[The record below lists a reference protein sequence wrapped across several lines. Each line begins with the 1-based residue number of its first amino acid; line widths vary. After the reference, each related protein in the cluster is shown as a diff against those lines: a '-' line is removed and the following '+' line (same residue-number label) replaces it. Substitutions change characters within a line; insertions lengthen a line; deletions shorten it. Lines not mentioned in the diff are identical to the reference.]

1 MNKLHKIINIL
12 LSYFI
17 FLFIF
22 SIVPIQAEEIIS
34 YPESWITIKLISCSL
49 PTTYNLADY
58 SVRYK
63 TEGNKYTAIIL
74 DEKGN
79 EISRYSETIK
89 DMDIQDVILF
99 NKVNTISYESI
110 VEGMINLVGGRSDFQ
125 AYLKARMKI
134 SSGNYWRQCDELLEY
149 EYSSGNSDLYS
160 LEGTQS
166 FEATTSY
173 PNGKVKIDINGVIET
188 NAISLTNLETLKTL
202 GFTINDSPSSSWYS
216 RKTYNTSVTFIF
228 MN

>member
-1 MNKLHKIINIL
+1 MFTIT
-12 LSYFI
+12 
-17 FLFIF
+17 
-22 SIVPIQAEEIIS
+22 PIQAEEIIS
-34 YPESWITIKLISCSL
+34 YPESWITIKLISCSIQ
-49 PTTYNLADY
+49 TTYNPADY

-79 EISRYSETIK
+79 EVSRYSETIK

-99 NKVNTISYESI
+99 YKVNTISYESI

-173 PNGKVKIDINGVIET
+173 PNGKVKIDINGVI
-188 NAISLTNLETLKTL
+188 
-202 GFTINDSPSSSWYS
+202 
-216 RKTYNTSVTFIF
+216 
-228 MN
+228 

>member
-1 MNKLHKIINIL
+1 MNKIHKIINIL

-17 FLFIF
+17 FLFMFTIT
-22 SIVPIQAEEIIS
+22 PIQAEEIIS
-34 YPESWITIKLISCSL
+34 YPESWITIKLISCSIQ
-49 PTTYNLADY
+49 TTYNPADY

-63 TEGNKYTAIIL
+63 TEENKYTAIIL

-79 EISRYSETIK
+79 EVSRYSETIK

>member
-17 FLFIF
+17 FLFMFTIT
-22 SIVPIQAEEIIS
+22 PIQAEEIIS

-49 PTTYNLADY
+49 QTTYNPADY

-79 EISRYSETIK
+79 EVSRYSETIK

-188 NAISLTNLETLKTL
+188 NAISLANLETLKTL

>member
-1 MNKLHKIINIL
+1 MNKIHIIINIL

-17 FLFIF
+17 FLFMFTIT
-22 SIVPIQAEEIIS
+22 PIQTEEIIS
-34 YPESWITIKLISCSL
+34 YPESWITIKLISCSIQ
-49 PTTYNLADY
+49 TTYNPADY

-79 EISRYSETIK
+79 EVSRYSETIK

>member
-12 LSYFI
+12 LSSFI
-17 FLFIF
+17 FLFMFTIT
-22 SIVPIQAEEIIS
+22 PIQAEEIIS
-34 YPESWITIKLISCSL
+34 YPESWITIKLISCSIQ
-49 PTTYNLADY
+49 TTYNPADY

-79 EISRYSETIK
+79 EVSRYSETIK

-149 EYSSGNSDLYS
+149 EYSPGNSDLYS

>member
-1 MNKLHKIINIL
+1 MNKIHKIINIL

-17 FLFIF
+17 FLFMFTIT
-22 SIVPIQAEEIIS
+22 PIQAEEIIS
-34 YPESWITIKLISCSL
+34 YPESWITIKLISCSI
-49 PTTYNLADY
+49 PTTYNPADY

-74 DEKGN
+74 DKKGN
-79 EISRYSETIK
+79 EVSRYSETIK

>member
-1 MNKLHKIINIL
+1 MNKIHKIINIL

-17 FLFIF
+17 FLFMFTIT
-22 SIVPIQAEEIIS
+22 PIQTEEIIS
-34 YPESWITIKLISCSL
+34 YPESWITIKLISCSIQ
-49 PTTYNLADY
+49 TTYNPADY

-79 EISRYSETIK
+79 EVSRYSETIK

-149 EYSSGNSDLYS
+149 EYSLGNSDLYS

>member
-22 SIVPIQAEEIIS
+22 PIVPIQAEEIIS
-34 YPESWITIKLISCSL
+34 YPESWITIKLISCSIQ
-49 PTTYNLADY
+49 TTYNPTHY
-58 SVRYK
+58 SVCYK
-63 TEGNKYTAIIL
+63 TEGNKYTASIL
-74 DEKGN
+74 DVKGN
-79 EISRYSETIK
+79 EVSRYSETIK
-89 DMDIQDVILF
+89 DMDIQDVILL
-99 NKVNTISYESI
+99 NKVNTISYEST

-134 SSGNYWRQCDELLEY
+134 SSGNYWRQCDELLGY
-149 EYSSGNSDLYS
+149 EYSSGNSELYT

-166 FEATTSY
+166 FDATTSY
-173 PNGKVKIDINGVIET
+173 PSGKVKIDINGVIET

-202 GFTINDSPSSSWYS
+202 GFTINDSLSSSWYS

>member
-22 SIVPIQAEEIIS
+22 PIVPIQAEEIIS
-34 YPESWITIKLISCSL
+34 YPESWITIKLISCSIQ
-49 PTTYNLADY
+49 TTYNP
-58 SVRYK
+58 VHYK
-63 TEGNKYTAIIL
+63 TEGNKYIARIL

-79 EISRYSETIK
+79 EVSIYSETIE
-89 DMDIQDVILF
+89 DMDIQDVILL
-99 NKVNTISYESI
+99 NKTNTISYEST
-110 VEGMINLVGGRSDFQ
+110 VKGMINLISGRSDFQ

-134 SSGNYWRQCDELLEY
+134 SSGNYWRQCDELLGY
-149 EYSSGNSDLYS
+149 EYSSGNSELYT

-166 FEATTSY
+166 FDATTSY
-173 PNGKVKIDINGVIET
+173 PSGKVKIDINGVIET

>member
-17 FLFIF
+17 FLFMFTIT
-22 SIVPIQAEEIIS
+22 PIQAEEIIS

-49 PTTYNLADY
+49 QTTYNPADY

-79 EISRYSETIK
+79 EVSRYSETIK
-89 DMDIQDVILF
+89 DMDIQDIILF

-110 VEGMINLVGGRSDFQ
+110 VEGMINLVSRRSDFQ
-125 AYLKARMKI
+125 AYLKARIKI

>member
-1 MNKLHKIINIL
+1 MNKIHKIINIL

-17 FLFIF
+17 FLFMFTIT
-22 SIVPIQAEEIIS
+22 PIQAEEIIS
-34 YPESWITIKLISCSL
+34 YPESWITIKLISCSIQ
-49 PTTYNLADY
+49 TTYNPADY

>member
-1 MNKLHKIINIL
+1 MFTIT
-12 LSYFI
+12 
-17 FLFIF
+17 
-22 SIVPIQAEEIIS
+22 PIQAKEIIS
-34 YPESWITIKLISCSL
+34 YPESWITIKLISCSIQ
-49 PTTYNLADY
+49 TTYNPADY

-79 EISRYSETIK
+79 EVSRYSETIK

-202 GFTINDSPSSSWYS
+202 SFTINDSPSSSWYS

>member
-22 SIVPIQAEEIIS
+22 PIVPIQAEEIIS
-34 YPESWITIKLISCSL
+34 YPESWITIKLISCSIQ
-49 PTTYNLADY
+49 TTYNPTHY
-58 SVRYK
+58 SVCYK
-63 TEGNKYTAIIL
+63 TEGNKYIARIL

-79 EISRYSETIK
+79 EVSIYSETIEN
-89 DMDIQDVILF
+89 MDIQDVILL
-99 NKVNTISYESI
+99 NKTNTISYEST
-110 VEGMINLVGGRSDFQ
+110 VEGMVNLVGGRSDFQ

-134 SSGNYWRQCDELLEY
+134 SSGNYWRQCDELLGY
-149 EYSSGNSDLYS
+149 EYSSGNSELYT

-166 FEATTSY
+166 FDATTSY
-173 PNGKVKIDINGVIET
+173 PSGKVKIDINGVIET

>member
-22 SIVPIQAEEIIS
+22 PIVPIQAEEIIS
-34 YPESWITIKLISCSL
+34 YPESWITIKLISCSIQ
-49 PTTYNLADY
+49 TTYNPLHY
-58 SVRYK
+58 SVHYK
-63 TEGNKYTAIIL
+63 TEGNKYIARIL

-79 EISRYSETIK
+79 EVSIYSETIE
-89 DMDIQDVILF
+89 DMDIQDVILL
-99 NKVNTISYESI
+99 NKINTISYEST
-110 VEGMINLVGGRSDFQ
+110 VEGMINLVSGRSDFQ

-134 SSGNYWRQCDELLEY
+134 SSGNYWRQCDELLGY
-149 EYSSGNSDLYS
+149 EYSSGNSELYT

-166 FEATTSY
+166 FDATTSY
-173 PNGKVKIDINGVIET
+173 PSGKVKIDINGVIET

-202 GFTINDSPSSSWYS
+202 GFTINDSPYSSWYS

>member
-17 FLFIF
+17 FLFMFTIT
-22 SIVPIQAEEIIS
+22 PIQAEEIIS
-34 YPESWITIKLISCSL
+34 YPESWITTKLISCSIQ
-49 PTTYNLADY
+49 TTYNPADY

-79 EISRYSETIK
+79 EVSRYSETIK

-110 VEGMINLVGGRSDFQ
+110 VEGMINLVSGRSDFQ

>member
-12 LSYFI
+12 LSSFI
-17 FLFIF
+17 FLFMFTIT
-22 SIVPIQAEEIIS
+22 PIQAEEIIS

-79 EISRYSETIK
+79 EVSRYSETIK

-134 SSGNYWRQCDELLEY
+134 SSGNYWRQCDELLEC
-149 EYSSGNSDLYS
+149 EYSSGNSELYT

-202 GFTINDSPSSSWYS
+202 GFTINDSPYSSWYS

>member
-1 MNKLHKIINIL
+1 MNKIHKIINIL

-17 FLFIF
+17 FLFMFTIT
-22 SIVPIQAEEIIS
+22 PIQAEEIIS
-34 YPESWITIKLISCSL
+34 YPESWITIKLISCSIQ
-49 PTTYNLADY
+49 TTYNPADY

-79 EISRYSETIK
+79 EVSRYSETIK

>member
-1 MNKLHKIINIL
+1 MNKIHKIINIL

-17 FLFIF
+17 FLFMFTIT
-22 SIVPIQAEEIIS
+22 PIQAEEIIS
-34 YPESWITIKLISCSL
+34 YPESWITIKLMSCSIQ
-49 PTTYNLADY
+49 TTYNPADY

-79 EISRYSETIK
+79 EVSRYSETIK

>member
-34 YPESWITIKLISCSL
+34 YPESWITIKLISCSIQ
-49 PTTYNLADY
+49 TTYNPADY

-79 EISRYSETIK
+79 EVSRYSETIK

-216 RKTYNTSVTFIF
+216 RKTYNTSVTFAF

>member
-17 FLFIF
+17 FLFMFTIT
-22 SIVPIQAEEIIS
+22 PIQAEEIIF
-34 YPESWITIKLISCSL
+34 YPESWITIKLISCSIQ
-49 PTTYNLADY
+49 TTYNPADY

-74 DEKGN
+74 GEKGN
-79 EISRYSETIK
+79 EVSRYSETIK

>member
-1 MNKLHKIINIL
+1 MFTIT
-12 LSYFI
+12 
-17 FLFIF
+17 
-22 SIVPIQAEEIIS
+22 PIQAEEIIS
-34 YPESWITIKLISCSL
+34 YPESWITIKLISCSIQ
-49 PTTYNLADY
+49 TTYNPADY

-79 EISRYSETIK
+79 EVSRYSETIK

>member
-17 FLFIF
+17 FLFMFTIT
-22 SIVPIQAEEIIS
+22 PIQAEEIIS
-34 YPESWITIKLISCSL
+34 YPESWITIKLISCSI
-49 PTTYNLADY
+49 PTTYNPADY

-74 DEKGN
+74 DKKGN
-79 EISRYSETIK
+79 EVSRYSETIK

>member
-1 MNKLHKIINIL
+1 MNKIHIIIIIL

-17 FLFIF
+17 FLFMFTIT
-22 SIVPIQAEEIIS
+22 PIQAEEIIS
-34 YPESWITIKLISCSL
+34 YPESWITIKLISCSIQ
-49 PTTYNLADY
+49 TTYNPADY

-79 EISRYSETIK
+79 EVSRYSETIK

>member
-1 MNKLHKIINIL
+1 MNKIHKIINIL

-17 FLFIF
+17 FLFMFTIT
-22 SIVPIQAEEIIS
+22 PIQAEEIIS
-34 YPESWITIKLISCSL
+34 YPESWITIKLISCSIQ
-49 PTTYNLADY
+49 TTYTPTDY

-79 EISRYSETIK
+79 EVSRYSETIK

-188 NAISLTNLETLKTL
+188 NAISLTNLEILKTL

>member
-22 SIVPIQAEEIIS
+22 PIVPIQAEEIIS
-34 YPESWITIKLISCSL
+34 YPESWITIKLISCSIQ
-49 PTTYNLADY
+49 TTYNPLHY
-58 SVRYK
+58 SVCYK
-63 TEGNKYTAIIL
+63 IKGNKYIARIL

-79 EISRYSETIK
+79 EVSIYSETIE
-89 DMDIQDVILF
+89 DMDIQDVILL
-99 NKVNTISYESI
+99 NKTNTISYESI

-134 SSGNYWRQCDELLEY
+134 SSGNYWRQCDELLGY
-149 EYSSGNSDLYS
+149 EYSSGNSELYT

-166 FEATTSY
+166 FDATTSY
-173 PNGKVKIDINGVIET
+173 PSGKVKIDINGVIET

>member
-17 FLFIF
+17 FLFMFTIT
-22 SIVPIQAEEIIS
+22 PIQAEEIIS
-34 YPESWITIKLISCSL
+34 YPESWITIKLISCSIQ
-49 PTTYNLADY
+49 TTYNPADY

-74 DEKGN
+74 GEKGN
-79 EISRYSETIK
+79 EVSRYSETIK

>member
-17 FLFIF
+17 FLFMFTIT
-22 SIVPIQAEEIIS
+22 PIQAEEIIS
-34 YPESWITIKLISCSL
+34 YPESWITIKLISCSIQ
-49 PTTYNLADY
+49 TTYNPANY

-79 EISRYSETIK
+79 EVSRYSETIK

-110 VEGMINLVGGRSDFQ
+110 VEGMINLVSGRSDFQ

>member
-17 FLFIF
+17 FLFMFTIT
-22 SIVPIQAEEIIS
+22 PIQAEKIIS
-34 YPESWITIKLISCSL
+34 YPESWITIKLISCSIQ
-49 PTTYNLADY
+49 TTYNPADY

-79 EISRYSETIK
+79 EVSRYSETIK

>member
-22 SIVPIQAEEIIS
+22 PIVPIQAEEIIS
-34 YPESWITIKLISCSL
+34 YPESWITIKLISCSIQ
-49 PTTYNLADY
+49 TTYNPLHY
-58 SVRYK
+58 SVHYK
-63 TEGNKYTAIIL
+63 TEGNKYIARIL

-79 EISRYSETIK
+79 EVSIYSETIEN
-89 DMDIQDVILF
+89 MDIQDVILL
-99 NKVNTISYESI
+99 NKTNTISYEST
-110 VEGMINLVGGRSDFQ
+110 VEGMINLVSGRSDFQ

-134 SSGNYWRQCDELLEY
+134 SSGNYWRQCDKLLEY
-149 EYSSGNSDLYS
+149 EYSSGNSELYT

-166 FEATTSY
+166 FDATTSY
-173 PNGKVKIDINGVIET
+173 PSGKVKIDINGVIET
-188 NAISLTNLETLKTL
+188 NAISLANLETLKTL
-202 GFTINDSPSSSWYS
+202 GFTINDSPYSSWYS

>member
-1 MNKLHKIINIL
+1 MNKIHKIINIL

-17 FLFIF
+17 FLFMFTIT
-22 SIVPIQAEEIIS
+22 PIQAEEIIS

-79 EISRYSETIK
+79 EVSRYSETIK

>member
-12 LSYFI
+12 LSSFI
-17 FLFIF
+17 FLFMFTIT
-22 SIVPIQAEEIIS
+22 PIQAEEIIS
-34 YPESWITIKLISCSL
+34 YPESWITIKLISCSIQ
-49 PTTYNLADY
+49 TTYNPADY

-79 EISRYSETIK
+79 EVSRYSETIK

>member
-1 MNKLHKIINIL
+1 MNKIHKIINIL

-17 FLFIF
+17 FLFMFTIT
-22 SIVPIQAEEIIS
+22 PIQAEEIIS
-34 YPESWITIKLISCSL
+34 YPESWITIKLISCSIQ
-49 PTTYNLADY
+49 TTYNPADY

-79 EISRYSETIK
+79 EVSRYSETIK

-202 GFTINDSPSSSWYS
+202 GFTINDSPSSSCYS

>member
-1 MNKLHKIINIL
+1 MNKIHKIINIL

-17 FLFIF
+17 FLFMFTIT
-22 SIVPIQAEEIIS
+22 PIQAEEIIS
-34 YPESWITIKLISCSL
+34 YPESWITIKLISCSIQ
-49 PTTYNLADY
+49 TTYNPADY

-79 EISRYSETIK
+79 EVSRYSETIK

-202 GFTINDSPSSSWYS
+202 GFIINDSPSSSWYS

>member
-22 SIVPIQAEEIIS
+22 PIVPIQAEELIS
-34 YPESWITIKLISCSL
+34 YPENWITIKLISCSIQ
-49 PTTYNLADY
+49 TTYNPTHY
-58 SVRYK
+58 SVCYK
-63 TEGNKYTAIIL
+63 IEGNKYIARIL

-79 EISRYSETIK
+79 EVSIYSETIE
-89 DMDIQDVILF
+89 DMDIQDVILL
-99 NKVNTISYESI
+99 NKTNTISYESI
-110 VEGMINLVGGRSDFQ
+110 VEGMINLVSGRSDFQ

-134 SSGNYWRQCDELLEY
+134 SSGNYWRQCDELLGY
-149 EYSSGNSDLYS
+149 EYSSGNSELYT

-166 FEATTSY
+166 FDATTSY
-173 PNGKVKIDINGVIET
+173 PSGKVKIDINGVIET

>member
-1 MNKLHKIINIL
+1 M
-12 LSYFI
+12 
-17 FLFIF
+17 
-22 SIVPIQAEEIIS
+22 
-34 YPESWITIKLISCSL
+34 ISCSIQ
-49 PTTYNLADY
+49 TTYNPTHY
-58 SVRYK
+58 SVCYK
-63 TEGNKYTAIIL
+63 TEGNKYIARIL

-79 EISRYSETIK
+79 EVSIYSETIE
-89 DMDIQDVILF
+89 DMDIQDVILL
-99 NKVNTISYESI
+99 NKTNTISYEST
-110 VEGMINLVGGRSDFQ
+110 VEGMVNLVGERSDFQ

-149 EYSSGNSDLYS
+149 EYSSGNSELYT

-166 FEATTSY
+166 FDATTSY
-173 PNGKVKIDINGVIET
+173 PSGKVKIDINGVIET

-228 MN
+228 MD

>member
-1 MNKLHKIINIL
+1 MNKIHIIINIL

-17 FLFIF
+17 FLFMFTIT
-22 SIVPIQAEEIIS
+22 PIQAEEIIS
-34 YPESWITIKLISCSL
+34 YPESWITIKLISCSIQ
-49 PTTYNLADY
+49 TTYNPADY

-79 EISRYSETIK
+79 EVSRYSETIK

-110 VEGMINLVGGRSDFQ
+110 VEGMINLVGGRSYFQ

-173 PNGKVKIDINGVIET
+173 PNGKVKIDINGVI
-188 NAISLTNLETLKTL
+188 
-202 GFTINDSPSSSWYS
+202 
-216 RKTYNTSVTFIF
+216 
-228 MN
+228 

>member
-1 MNKLHKIINIL
+1 MNKIHIIINIL

-17 FLFIF
+17 FLFMFTIT
-22 SIVPIQAEEIIS
+22 PIQAEEIIS
-34 YPESWITIKLISCSL
+34 YPESWITIKLISCSIQ
-49 PTTYNLADY
+49 TTYNPADY

-63 TEGNKYTAIIL
+63 TVGNKYTAIIL

-79 EISRYSETIK
+79 EVSRYSETIK

-173 PNGKVKIDINGVIET
+173 PNGKVKIDINGVI
-188 NAISLTNLETLKTL
+188 
-202 GFTINDSPSSSWYS
+202 
-216 RKTYNTSVTFIF
+216 
-228 MN
+228 

>member
-1 MNKLHKIINIL
+1 MNKIHKIINIL

-17 FLFIF
+17 FLFMFTIT
-22 SIVPIQAEEIIS
+22 PIQAEEIIS
-34 YPESWITIKLISCSL
+34 YPESWITIKLISCSI
-49 PTTYNLADY
+49 PTTYNPADY

-79 EISRYSETIK
+79 EVSRYSETIK